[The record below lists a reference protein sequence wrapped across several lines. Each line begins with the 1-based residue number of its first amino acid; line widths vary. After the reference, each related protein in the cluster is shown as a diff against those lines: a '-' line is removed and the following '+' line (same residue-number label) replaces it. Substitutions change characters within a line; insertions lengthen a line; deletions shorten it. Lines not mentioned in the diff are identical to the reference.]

1 MGIFDLVVNTIE
13 GVAETAVNTA
23 KLVATPVTV
32 IFDED
37 APSDAVDGI
46 KKGIGKIGKTDSN

>member
-1 MGIFDLVVNTIE
+1 MGLFDLATNTIE

-32 IFDED
+32 IFDGD
-37 APSDAVDGI
+37 APHDAADGI
-46 KKGIGKIGKTDSN
+46 KKGIEKIGKTNSK